1 MTTTRV
7 SVILGL
13 AVSLAVVIG
22 APAVAD
28 DVTGRPVVVKSEFIY
43 EKAPFPSCH
52 ASTIEETPSGL
63 VASWFGGTD
72 EGEPDVGI
80 WVSRLEDGKWT
91 APIEVANGIRRGTR
105 YPCWNPVLFQVPDGP
120 LLLFYK
126 VGPNP
131 RLWWGMLTR
140 SDDGGKT
147 WSKPAPLPATLLG
160 PVKNKPILLDDDDT
174 VLCGSSTEHEGWR
187 LHFES
192 FNLSDQGAVCK
203 VVEPDVNP
211 EFGVI
216 QPTILKYADGRLQVL
231 CRSRQNKIVETWSSD
246 GGKTWSEQKATSLP
260 NPNSGIDGV
269 TLDDGTQV
277 LVYNHTT
284 RATGK
289 PRQIARRRI
298 ERWKELET
306 RRHAR
311 RRRPPRR
318 VFVPRRDSDVRR
330 KGPHDVHVESK
341 EDQARGVGSEG
352 IWGEEVRRQQAVG
365 RSGVEW
371 ALLGGAPRLIHAEKR
386 KLGCDPSHRSRV
398 R

>member
-1 MTTTRV
+1 MG
-7 SVILGL
+7 ILGSLAGL
-13 AVSLAVVIG
+13 AVSIG
-22 APAVAD
+22 AASAD
-28 DVTGRPVVVKSEFIY
+28 DVTGPPVVVKSEFIY

-63 VASWFGGTD
+63 VAAWFGGTD
-72 EGEPDVGI
+72 EGEPDVAI

-91 APIEVANGIRRGTR
+91 APMEVGNGIRRGTR

-160 PVKNKPILLDDDDT
+160 PVKNKPILLDDGDT

-192 FNLSDQGAVCK
+192 FSLSDKGAVCK

-216 QPTILKYADGRLQVL
+216 QPTILKYGDGRLQAL
-231 CRSRQNKIVETWSSD
+231 CRSRQNRIVETWSSD
-246 GGKTWSEQKATSLP
+246 GGRTWTEQKATSLP
-260 NPNSGIDGV
+260 NPNSGIDAV

-284 RATGK
+284 QATG
-289 PRQIARRRI
+289 
-298 ERWKELET
+298 
-306 RRHAR
+306 
-311 RRRPPRR
+311 
-318 VFVPRRDSDVRR
+318 
-330 KGPHDVHVESK
+330 
-341 EDQARGVGSEG
+341 ARGKLHVAVSKDGKEWTRVATLEDEDRGAEFSYPAVIQTSDGKLHTTYTWNRKKIKHVVLDPKAFGKGSN
-352 IWGEEVRRQQAVG
+352 
-365 RSGVEW
+365 
-371 ALLGGAPRLIHAEKR
+371 
-386 KLGCDPSHRSRV
+386 
-398 R
+398 